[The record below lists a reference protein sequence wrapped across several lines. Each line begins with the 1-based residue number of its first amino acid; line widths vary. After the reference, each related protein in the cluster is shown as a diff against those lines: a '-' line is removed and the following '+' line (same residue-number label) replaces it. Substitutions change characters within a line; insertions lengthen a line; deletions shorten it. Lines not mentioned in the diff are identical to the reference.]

1 MVAINLYLRRETHA
15 VSLGDLPIVLGL
27 FFVAPADLVLAV
39 LIGDAI
45 ALGLVQRQPAVKLWF
60 NLSRF
65 ALEVSLA
72 TIVFAAIVAPAHAIG
87 PLGWLAA
94 AAALSASAILGAL
107 LVQLAIYLAEGS
119 FGLRELGSVMAFA
132 LGASLTNVALG
143 IAGVVVVWR
152 DPTAALL
159 LITPAVV
166 LTVAYRAYRR
176 ERRSREQSEQLGRAT
191 RAICEAPDAEHA
203 IAALLAHTQAMFGA
217 RKAELVL
224 LSHEEATTALR
235 ASLEPGQPVARPRAI
250 DPSSDAVWNAVAG
263 LRRGVHLPEAASPK
277 VQERLRAEGIQEAIA
292 APIVHA
298 ASFKGGVLVSDP
310 INELDGF
317 SSDDV
322 ALVQLLAAHAGAA
335 LEVDRLS
342 ESFTE
347 LRRLERELRHHT
359 LHDDL
364 TGLANRVLF
373 IERLEHALTRRS
385 QAPLAVLFIDL
396 DDFKSVNDTHGHA
409 AGDELLIE
417 VASRLEQCLRP
428 HDTGA
433 RLGGDEFGVLLED
446 VSGEAEAERVAE
458 RISRALRDERSNGQG
473 TRISVGIAMARP
485 GSGDAAE
492 LLRNADLAMYAAKD
506 GGKNRKAVFR
516 LSMYEDAAL
525 RYSLGAELPAAIR
538 DDQLVV
544 HYQPILALD
553 GRRIAGHEALV
564 RWRHPDRGQLL
575 PTEFLPVAEASG
587 VMPEVF
593 RLTLGRALADFSEQR
608 WLDQGFVCVN
618 VSASQLE
625 CPRFLTDLRSGL
637 ADSGVP
643 GDRLILEIVETEL
656 MDGLILATARLE
668 AVRRLGV
675 RVALD
680 DFGTG
685 HSSLEHLVRLP
696 ADIIKIPR
704 SLTTDTARDPRV
716 AALLDAV
723 SSMADELDLIVVAEG
738 VEEED
743 QLRTLTDIGIPYAQ
757 GFLLGRPAPLAGRAA
772 I

>member
-1 MVAINLYLRRETHA
+1 M
-15 VSLGDLPIVLGL
+15 
-27 FFVAPADLVLAV
+27 
-39 LIGDAI
+39 
-45 ALGLVQRQPAVKLWF
+45 
-60 NLSRF
+60 
-65 ALEVSLA
+65 
-72 TIVFAAIVAPAHAIG
+72 
-87 PLGWLAA
+87 
-94 AAALSASAILGAL
+94 
-107 LVQLAIYLAEGS
+107 
-119 FGLRELGSVMAFA
+119 
-132 LGASLTNVALG
+132 
-143 IAGVVVVWR
+143 
-152 DPTAALL
+152 
-159 LITPAVV
+159 
-166 LTVAYRAYRR
+166 
-176 ERRSREQSEQLGRAT
+176 
-191 RAICEAPDAEHA
+191 
-203 IAALLAHTQAMFGA
+203 
-217 RKAELVL
+217 
-224 LSHEEATTALR
+224 
-235 ASLEPGQPVARPRAI
+235 
-250 DPSSDAVWNAVAG
+250 WNAVAG
-263 LRRGVHLPEAASPK
+263 LRGGVHLPEAASPK
-277 VQERLRAEGIQEAIA
+277 VRERLRAEGIQEAIA

-310 INELDGF
+310 VNELDGF

-347 LRRLERELRHHT
+347 LRRLERELRHHA

-373 IERLEHALTRRS
+373 VERVEHALTRRS
-385 QAPLAVLFIDL
+385 QAPLAVLFIDV

-409 AGDELLIE
+409 VGDQLLID
-417 VASRLEQCLRP
+417 VASRLERCLRP

-446 VSGEAEAERVAE
+446 VAGEAEAERVAE
-458 RISRALRDERSNGQG
+458 RISHSLRDQRSNGPG
-473 TRISVGIAMARP
+473 TRVSVGIAMARP
-485 GSGDAAE
+485 GSADAAE

-506 GGKNRKAVFR
+506 GGKNRRALFR
-516 LSMYEDAAL
+516 LSMYEQAAL

-564 RWRHPDRGQLL
+564 RWRHPHRGQLL
-575 PTEFLPVAEASG
+575 PAEFLPVAEASG

-608 WLDQGFVCVN
+608 WLEHGFVCVN

-625 CPRFLTDLRSGL
+625 CPRFLTDLKSAL
-637 ADSGVP
+637 AESGVP
-643 GDRLILEIVETEL
+643 EDRLILEIVETEL
-656 MDGLILATARLE
+656 MDGLILATTRLE
-668 AVRRLGV
+668 AVRGLGV
-675 RVALD
+675 RVAID

-704 SLTTDTARDPRV
+704 SLTTDTARDRRV
-716 AALLDAV
+716 VALLDAV
-723 SSMADELDLIVVAEG
+723 RSMADELDLMVVAEG

-743 QLRTLTDIGIPYAQ
+743 QLQSLTDIGIPYAQ
-757 GFLLGRPAPLAGRAA
+757 GFLLGRPAPLAGQAA
-772 I
+772 IQD